1 MHHLSLLVCV
11 IWRLITLE
19 DCASPSRLG
28 VAFWASKRHCGLPV
42 NEVCEGLEVY
52 LEDLPEWLGEVC
64 VTLAQGE
71 YGEDWVS
78 WAACSGLG
86 VRDWV
91 SGTVCPQ
98 VWILS
103 RPNQT
108 YSCHSNWNW
117 SNKSLS
123 SASHWFHLPFPLLT
137 VGPCEF
143 IVWLHYLLSSLSDC
157 LFWLA
162 AHYLPTWSILP
173 SCC

>member
-1 MHHLSLLVCV
+1 M

-19 DCASPSRLG
+19 DCESSSRLG

-42 NEVCEGLEVY
+42 NEVCEGLGVY

-86 VRDWV
+86 VRDCV
-91 SGTVCPQ
+91 SSGFNYLAALTRRTVVTATGTGPTNHCLQRVTGF
-98 VWILS
+98 IL
-103 RPNQT
+103 P
-108 YSCHSNWNW
+108 
-117 SNKSLS
+117 
-123 SASHWFHLPFPLLT
+123 FHLHT
-137 VGPCEF
+137 VGPCEV

-157 LFWLA
+157 VFCLA
-162 AHYLPTWSILP
+162 S
-173 SCC
+173 